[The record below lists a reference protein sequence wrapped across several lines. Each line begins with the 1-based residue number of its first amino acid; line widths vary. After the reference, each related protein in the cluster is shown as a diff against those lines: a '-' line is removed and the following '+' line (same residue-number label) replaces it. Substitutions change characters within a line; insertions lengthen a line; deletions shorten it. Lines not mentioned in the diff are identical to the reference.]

1 MISRDDLKKAVIFE
15 DLPDHLLDLVITVT
29 TPKAIEEGEQI
40 FKEGEAAGLFYMV
53 QSGAVLIEQ
62 DISETTTV
70 TVANL
75 TPGECFGYSSITDEY
90 TFSSSAISTEAS
102 EIIAIDTKKLFTL
115 MEANHTLGY
124 IVHSR
129 LNRIIAQRLI
139 RRTEQFLR
147 ALSTHPEIHELQE

>member
-1 MISRDDLKKAVIFE
+1 MITRDDLREAVIFE
-15 DLPDHLLDLVITVT
+15 ALPDHLLDLVITVT
-29 TPKAIEEGEQI
+29 KPKAIEAGEQV
-40 FKEGEAAGLFYMV
+40 FKEGEPAGIFYMV

-62 DISETTTV
+62 DISETTSV

-75 TPGECFGYSSITDEY
+75 TPGECFGYSSITDEFN
-90 TFSSSAISTEAS
+90 FSSSALCTEAS
-102 EIIAIDTKKLFTL
+102 EIIAIDTKALFAL
-115 MEANHTLGY
+115 MEDNHTLGY